1 MAIYD
6 LARSDL
12 NQLMLSDPVDSSVR
26 TSIIN
31 YLVGDGL
38 LHGNDTVQVQA
49 SGSLDPSTQVYIAD
63 TPTATVATDA
73 NLDAIIM
80 DPAVSKLTVT
90 GSDGLIIGVGTGD
103 PTIDIS
109 GTTGNDVVM
118 GGSGGDTILG
128 GAGFD
133 TLIGG
138 DGNDSIQAGS
148 GDHQLLQ
155 GGDGGDTLVGGIG
168 AFDTLTGGKGDDV
181 LIGGSG
187 AHQLLEGGGGNDT
200 FYAGTGGDTLMG
212 GSGNDTFNVAIA
224 TGGGND
230 TIVGGGG
237 HDQVAFN
244 ADYPGDAN
252 VSTNHGITTVTF
264 GDGQTMTL
272 SGVNDLMFADKTV
285 KL

>member
-128 GAGFD
+128 
-133 TLIGG
+133 
-138 DGNDSIQAGS
+138 
-148 GDHQLLQ
+148 
-155 GGDGGDTLVGGIG
+155 
-168 AFDTLTGGKGDDV
+168 
-181 LIGGSG
+181 
-187 AHQLLEGGGGNDT
+187 
-200 FYAGTGGDTLMG
+200 
-212 GSGNDTFNVAIA
+212 
-224 TGGGND
+224 
-230 TIVGGGG
+230 
-237 HDQVAFN
+237 
-244 ADYPGDAN
+244 
-252 VSTNHGITTVTF
+252 
-264 GDGQTMTL
+264 
-272 SGVNDLMFADKTV
+272 
-285 KL
+285 